1 MIDHQNFGGMGNLY
15 GMDSYQNG
23 MQMNQ
28 QMGQMQ
34 NQNRLQ
40 NYARTSTPI
49 PTPIIRLP
57 ARMINSLEEIRPN
70 EAPSDG
76 TVALFLQNDCSCIYA
91 KAVNGQG
98 MIDTVRYVPE
108 KIEEPVKDEKTDSSI
123 SELFAKMESRL
134 DKVDERFDKFEQL
147 LAKRAYYKPHYNN
160 NKQSQK
166 EGK

>member
-1 MIDHQNFGGMGNLY
+1 MINHQNFGVMGNSFN
-15 GMDSYQNG
+15 MDPYQNG

-34 NQNRLQ
+34 NTNGLQ
-40 NYARTSTPI
+40 NYARTTTPV
-49 PTPIIRLP
+49 PPPIIRLP
-57 ARMINSLEEIRPN
+57 ARMVNSLEEIRPN

-108 KIEEPVKDEKTDSSI
+108 KIEEPIQETKPDNSLT
-123 SELFAKMESRL
+123 ELFAKMESRL

-147 LAKRAYYKPHYNN
+147 LAKKTYYKPHYN
-160 NKQSQK
+160 KQNQK
-166 EGK
+166 EDKK